1 MPALFTDINLHPCLR
16 KQRGAALMVM
26 LVIII
31 IGSAAFLVSALSRA
45 GLQIERDKIT
55 ADALAQAKDALVG
68 YASSVTLTS
77 SGSARPGDLP
87 CPDINNDGSADT
99 PCSGNALGRLPWKTL
114 GLSDLRDSS
123 GERLWYAVST
133 NFKNSPRTTCTNSN
147 LTGCLNSDTS
157 GTISV
162 FSSDGVLLNN
172 GGGGTGAVA
181 VIIAPGDVLQRQG
194 GPLQDRSSAGTN
206 TASNYLDIATVG
218 AITQDNAN
226 FVDSSASNGFI
237 QGRIT
242 IYDPATKTNPVIL
255 NDQLLVITQDNI
267 IQPIQKRVAAEV
279 KNCLSEYAANSQ
291 NQGPLPNQGYYP
303 WAAARTVSGSS
314 IVYNDSDRL
323 EFGHIPDAFFA
334 QTCSDTGGSNCNS
347 IQNGGMTNKWGPACS
362 LANTNWWVN
371 WKEMVFYGLTHN
383 LRPHNLGHN
392 HACSNGTCLVIN
404 PPSTVADKQ
413 FVVIVA
419 GKKIGTQ
426 VRSTNTDKSSLS
438 NYLEGANANGA
449 TPFEQSPLTTTF
461 NDTVVFQQ

>member
-1 MPALFTDINLHPCLR
+1 
-16 KQRGAALMVM
+16 MVM

-99 PCSGNALGRLPWKTL
+99 PCSGNVLGRLPWKTL
-114 GLSDLRDSS
+114 GLPDLRDSS

-181 VIIAPGDVLQRQG
+181 VIIAPGAPLTRQDNISQIRGCTVGVDCDVT
-194 GPLQDRSSAGTN
+194 DKCTSASPTTVPKCN
-206 TASNYLDIATVG
+206 PVNYLDNATVG

-323 EFGHIPDAFFA
+323 EFGHIPDALFA

-347 IQNGGMTNKWGPACS
+347 IQNGGMMNNWGPACS

-371 WKEMVFYGLTHN
+371 WKEMVFYGFTHN

-426 VRSTNTDKSSLS
+426 VRSTNADKSSLS